1 MLPSFSR
8 TPPYLSP
15 SATRSC
21 VGKVL
26 NKDKFVDKVIPKY
39 FGQSNYVSFN
49 RQLIGWGF
57 KRLHRK
63 GPGMFY
69 YLKCFLRGHPR
80 LTLTA
85 LMRRIPAGQG
95 RATPNTDEEPDFYAI
110 AEHQAIS
117 TSKVS
122 RCG

>member
-1 MLPSFSR
+1 
-8 TPPYLSP
+8 
-15 SATRSC
+15 